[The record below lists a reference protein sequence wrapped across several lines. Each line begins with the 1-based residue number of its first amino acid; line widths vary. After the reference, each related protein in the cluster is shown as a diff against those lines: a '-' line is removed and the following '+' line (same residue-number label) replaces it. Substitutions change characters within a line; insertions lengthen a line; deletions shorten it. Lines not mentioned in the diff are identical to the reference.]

1 MAVAPAPVLL
11 AANDAIADGQFDL
24 LPAVSM

>member
-11 AANDAIADGQFDL
+11 AANDAIVDSQLDL
-24 LPAVSM
+24 LPAVLM